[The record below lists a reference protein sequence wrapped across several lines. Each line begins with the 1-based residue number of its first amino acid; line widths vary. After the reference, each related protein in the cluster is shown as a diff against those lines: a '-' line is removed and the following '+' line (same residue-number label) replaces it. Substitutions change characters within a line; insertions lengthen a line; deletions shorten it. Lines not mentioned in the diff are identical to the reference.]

1 MSPTLAKR
9 MCSVLDITEQEIA
22 DALGVSRQTV
32 SNWVKDIKLRQ
43 KAEREAIVY
52 RLSLLEWT
60 QEEMAKAIGKT
71 QQRIGQILQEMAD
84 LPKFVKSF
92 MESGES

>member
-1 MSPTLAKR
+1 
-9 MCSVLDITEQEIA
+9 
-22 DALGVSRQTV
+22 
-32 SNWVKDIKLRQ
+32 
-43 KAEREAIVY
+43 
-52 RLSLLEWT
+52 LSLLEWT